1 MPLYWPESDAS
12 DAEGESPVD
21 WPILLETRCVSIA
34 YDDLRVVITIVELV
48 AERRAAAYGFALVL
62 GHCFP
67 DGDKRL
73 ALAIMDVF
81 LQLNGLELTAGEA
94 DAVLTL
100 RSTALLHE
108 QTGGDV
114 TLRRVG

>member
-1 MPLYWPESDAS
+1 
-12 DAEGESPVD
+12 
-21 WPILLETRCVSIA
+21 LLETRCVSIA

-48 AERRAAAYGFALVL
+48 TERRAAAYGFALVL